1 VIRKE
6 DKPEEIDRMKIT
18 NTPINLF
25 DAFLIAAFFILIGWQ
40 GRRHDEGSVVRIA
53 TKPVTDETSTN
64 GVSSATETALT
75 TETALNRAGY
85 TGRRLIPFNIK
96 EKTK

>member
-1 VIRKE
+1 
-6 DKPEEIDRMKIT
+6 MKIT
-18 NTPINLF
+18 NTRISLL

-40 GRRHDEGSVVRIA
+40 GRRHDEGSVVRTA
-53 TKPVTDETSTN
+53 TKPIAKPTAKLITDETLTN
-64 GVSSATETALT
+64 GVSSA